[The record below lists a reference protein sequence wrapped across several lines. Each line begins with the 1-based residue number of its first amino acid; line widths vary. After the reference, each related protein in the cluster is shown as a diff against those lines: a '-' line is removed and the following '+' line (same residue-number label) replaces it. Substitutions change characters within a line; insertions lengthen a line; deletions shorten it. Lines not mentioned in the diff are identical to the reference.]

1 MQRRGE
7 LRTAMTAL
15 RGGNCRPLD
24 ADERDRVD
32 FIYYLPGGA
41 FVLKRV
47 EVVGP
52 SSSVV
57 WSERIRET
65 GGDTFIEPL
74 GVWPTDHKGVL
85 ATFVL
90 GQQ

>member
-1 MQRRGE
+1 M
-7 LRTAMTAL
+7 
-15 RGGNCRPLD
+15 
-24 ADERDRVD
+24 
-32 FIYYLPGGA
+32 
-41 FVLKRV
+41 LKRV

-57 WSERIRET
+57 WSERSRET